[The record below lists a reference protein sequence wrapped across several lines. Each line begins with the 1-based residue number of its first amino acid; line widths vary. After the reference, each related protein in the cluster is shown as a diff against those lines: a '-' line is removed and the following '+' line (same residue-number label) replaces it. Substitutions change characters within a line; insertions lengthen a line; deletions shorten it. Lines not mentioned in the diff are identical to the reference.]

1 MIELRRLTG
10 FARAFVLPALLLIL
24 RSASAEAAPCEPAG
38 TMRVVV
44 DLAPP
49 AGKTIAGVKIDLDY
63 PEHAISMPGFGDAPD
78 VKTRLTGMPEGFLG
92 APNDLDD
99 DLIVAIAGTSG
110 LPRGP
115 IFTLEFDRCRGA
127 PRPAAK
133 DFRCKVEQA
142 STDTGVLVDGA
153 ACAVTVAHARGT
165 GASAT
170 TKKKVK
176 EGSL

>member
-1 MIELRRLTG
+1 MTELQRLTG
-10 FARAFVLPALLLIL
+10 CSRAFLFCASLLVLGPACAH
-24 RSASAEAAPCEPAG
+24 ASSCEPAG

-63 PEHAISMPGFGDAPD
+63 PEHAVTIPGFGDASD
-78 VKTRLTGMPEGFLG
+78 VKTRVTGMPEGFLG
-92 APNDLDD
+92 VPNDLDD

-115 IFTLEFDRCRGA
+115 IFTVEFDRCKGA
-127 PRPAAK
+127 PQPAAK
-133 DFRCKVEQA
+133 DFHCKVEQA

-153 ACAVTVAHARGT
+153 TCAATLAHDGGT
-165 GASAT
+165 GTTAT
-170 TKKKVK
+170 SKKKVK